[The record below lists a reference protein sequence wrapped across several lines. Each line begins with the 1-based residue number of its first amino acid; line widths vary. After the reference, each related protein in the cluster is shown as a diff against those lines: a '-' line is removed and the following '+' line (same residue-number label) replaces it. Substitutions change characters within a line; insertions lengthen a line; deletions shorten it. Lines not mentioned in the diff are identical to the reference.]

1 MTELNLKPRPWSRNT
16 HLQTFFASSR
26 LRTIGRNGMLSA
38 SREVIVPAGNGVRL
52 LGYYSQKPAARG
64 TVALIHGWEGSADSA
79 YILSAGRYLFGQGFS
94 VFRLNLRDHGAS
106 HHLNE
111 GLFHGALI
119 DETAGA
125 VGEIAKME
133 PEKPFYLAGFS
144 LGANFSLRI
153 ALRQSKDPIANLRHV
168 VAVSPALDPYKATV
182 SIDTG
187 FAFYRRYFLNKW
199 KRSLQRKQA
208 LFPER
213 YRFDEVL
220 RMDTCLAM
228 TEGVMQYYPEF
239 ANYRDYF
246 SRYTLLGDAFR
257 DLQIPV
263 TIIASEDDPVI
274 PVADFLGLSPNPNL
288 TISLQKY
295 GGHCGF
301 FTAIPFDCWQE
312 RRMAAI
318 FMGGSVN
325 SPS

>member
-1 MTELNLKPRPWSRNT
+1 MTEPELNPRPWSRNT

-26 LRTIGRNGMLSA
+26 LRAIGRNGMLAA
-38 SREVIVPAGNGVRL
+38 SLEVIVPAGNGVRL
-52 LGYYSQKPAARG
+52 LGYYSRRSSAIG

-79 YILSAGRYLFGQGFS
+79 YILSAGRYLYGKGFS

-125 VGEIAKME
+125 VREIARME
-133 PEKPFYLAGFS
+133 PESPFYLAGFS
-144 LGANFSLRI
+144 LGANFALRI
-153 ALRQSKDPIANLRHV
+153 ALRQSREPIANLRHV

-199 KRSLQRKQA
+199 KRSLRRKQA

-239 ANYRDYF
+239 ADYREYF
-246 SRYTLLGDAFR
+246 SRYTLLGDAFL
-257 DLQIPV
+257 DLQMPV
-263 TIIASEDDPVI
+263 TIIASADDPVI
-274 PVADFLGLSPNPNL
+274 PVADFRGLSPNPYL
-288 TISLQKY
+288 KLSLQKY

-312 RRMAAI
+312 QRMAAI
-318 FMGGSVN
+318 FLGEGGD